1 MLKNKNSHPSKNKLK
16 RKINPQI
23 FKLNNKIS
31 KLNQKKKKF
40 K

>member
-1 MLKNKNSHPSKNKLK
+1 MLKNKNSLPNKNKLK
-16 RKINPQI
+16 RKISPQI

-31 KLNQKKKKF
+31 KLNQKKKKL